1 MFTNVKRKRREEEVK
16 LEKEKHKIERELKR
30 SKRRRNGY
38 SVFAGGGYMRTV
50 STMKILIVM
59 AKLCPPLLSII
70 LSILLFNNIK
80 TYVSKICA

>member
-1 MFTNVKRKRREEEVK
+1 MLITALVRTRILIQGE
-16 LEKEKHKIERELKR
+16 
-30 SKRRRNGY
+30 NGY